1 MWNDKAPIYFLATKY
16 VSDADTTVLRY
27 DAKEH
32 KRMPVT
38 CPAMA
43 KAYNM
48 YLGGTDKN
56 DQLTK
61 LQWCRRHYKWPR
73 RLMVKFFVWN
83 VFYGYVI
90 QNLYKP
96 RIIPGKRIQTFR
108 MFIDELSCVITW
120 WGRVVER
127 WCRCQDAHLQETK
140 HGCITNQTSLFTYI
154 TRASGRSNS
163 KQKMCFVFRE
173 VQAVQRSES
182 GGQ

>member
-73 RLMVKFFVWN
+73 RLTVKFFVWN

-108 MFIDELSCVITW
+108 MFIDELCHNLVGLRRRALVPMS
-120 WGRVVER
+120 
-127 WCRCQDAHLQETK
+127 RCTSAGDEAWLHNEPNISLHLYYQSEWKEQLKT
-140 HGCITNQTSLFTYI
+140 TD
-154 TRASGRSNS
+154 
-163 KQKMCFVFRE
+163 VFC
-173 VQAVQRSES
+173 VQRSTS
-182 GGQ
+182 CPKK